1 VVERLFADLIDG
13 PLARATPDLDAF
25 RRGWIFVGPAAL
37 ASALAGCAIAR
48 RTSADAY
55 RPTRLMVE

>member
-13 PLARATPDLDAF
+13 PLLE
-25 RRGWIFVGPAAL
+25 RRPTSTHSGVAGSSSGAL

-48 RTSADAY
+48 RNSADAY
-55 RPTRLMVE
+55 RLTLPVVE